1 MGWLR
6 NAFQTVKKVLGKVK
20 SGVQGGARLFNKGKD
35 VYGDVKNIASN
46 LPYIGNV
53 AGEMIKK
60 YEGQANDYAKRNIGV
75 NFGDVDKIVST
86 ADRVAKYL
94 PSG

>member
-6 NAFQTVKKVLGKVK
+6 NAFQTVKRVLGKVK
-20 SGVQGGARLFNKGKD
+20 SGVQGGARLFNKGKE

-60 YEGQANDYAKRNIGV
+60 YEGQANAYAKKNIGV
-75 NFGDVDKIVST
+75 NFGDVDKVVST
-86 ADRVAKYL
+86 ADRIAKYL
-94 PSG
+94 PSS

>member
-53 AGEMIKK
+53 AGEMINK

-75 NFGDVDKIVST
+75 NFGDINKIVST

>member
-1 MGWLR
+1 MWLR
-6 NAFQTVKKVLGKVK
+6 QAYQTIRKVLGKVK
-20 SGVQGGARLFNKGKD
+20 SGVQGGARIFNKAKA

-75 NFGDVDKIVST
+75 NFGDINKIVST

-94 PSG
+94 PSS

>member
-1 MGWLR
+1 MWLR
-6 NAFQTVKKVLGKVK
+6 NAFQTIKRVLGKVK
-20 SGVQGGARLFNKGKD
+20 SGVQGGARLFNKGKE

-75 NFGDVDKIVST
+75 NFGDVDKVVST
-86 ADRVAKYL
+86 ADRLAKYL
-94 PSG
+94 PSN

>member
-75 NFGDVDKIVST
+75 NFGDINKIVST

>member
-75 NFGDVDKIVST
+75 NFGDINKIVST

-94 PSG
+94 PSS

>member
-53 AGEMIKK
+53 AGEMIKTK
-60 YEGQANDYAKRNIGV
+60 C
-75 NFGDVDKIVST
+75 
-86 ADRVAKYL
+86 
-94 PSG
+94 

>member
-6 NAFQTVKKVLGKVK
+6 NAFQTVKRVLGKVK
-20 SGVQGGARLFNKGKD
+20 SGVQGGARLFNKGKE

-75 NFGDVDKIVST
+75 NFGDVDKVVST
-86 ADRVAKYL
+86 ADRLAKYL
-94 PSG
+94 PSN